1 MGNILS
7 QMWGELTDS
16 VPSNAV
22 HVNEKPQGDSHYF
35 WVGGLASIYLRGLG
49 NFLGMEGGGDFLCL
63 CLLTYA
69 YRLFVMLHA
78 RFKILHAAHASTQ
91 RGSSITR
98 RRSQQG
104 LWVVVRESQT

>member
-49 NFLGMEGGGDFLCL
+49 NFLGMEGGGGF
-63 CLLTYA
+63 
-69 YRLFVMLHA
+69 FVPVSVDVCIPPF
-78 RFKILHAAHASTQ
+78 RHASCA
-91 RGSSITR
+91 
-98 RRSQQG
+98 
-104 LWVVVRESQT
+104 L